1 MKSAVITFP
10 GSNCDRDAV
19 VALQKINSKVQRI
32 WHQETNLDND
42 LDLIVI
48 PGGFSYGDYLRSGA
62 MAGISPIMQEVKRL
76 SQKGVRVLGIC
87 NGFQILCE
95 SGLLQGVLMRNT
107 KMKFICR
114 QVHLR
119 VENNES
125 DFTNKYKRRGVIK
138 IPIAHMDG
146 NYFAE
151 SEVIKRLEDA
161 GLIAFR
167 YVDEQGNLSDNSN
180 PNGSIFNIAGVFNEQ
195 KNILGMMPHPE
206 RAIDENTG
214 SKDGLN
220 LFQSLNW

>member
-1 MKSAVITFP
+1 
-10 GSNCDRDAV
+10 
-19 VALQKINSKVQRI
+19 
-32 WHQETNLDND
+32 
-42 LDLIVI
+42 
-48 PGGFSYGDYLRSGA
+48 
-62 MAGISPIMQEVKRL
+62 
-76 SQKGVRVLGIC
+76 
-87 NGFQILCE
+87 
-95 SGLLQGVLMRNT
+95 MRNT

-125 DFTNKYKRRGVIK
+125 DFTNKYKRRAVIK
-138 IPIAHMDG
+138 IPIPHMDG

-151 SEVIKRLEDA
+151 SEVIKRLEDT

-180 PNGSIFNIAGVFNEQ
+180 PNGSIFNIAGIFNEQ

-214 SKDGLN
+214 SKDGWN